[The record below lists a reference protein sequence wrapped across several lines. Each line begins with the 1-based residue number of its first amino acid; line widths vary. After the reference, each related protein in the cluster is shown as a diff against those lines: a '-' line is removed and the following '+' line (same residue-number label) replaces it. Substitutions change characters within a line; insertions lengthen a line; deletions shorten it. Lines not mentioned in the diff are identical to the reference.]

1 MIDCGPS
8 RFAIWKRLIRQDARS
23 MIQQLELVFL
33 ERGAPK
39 ELLIDNYPAF
49 RASAFCEFAERWGIK
64 IIFRCA
70 HSPSG
75 NGITER
81 CHRTVKTIV
90 ARSGCSVMEAV
101 NLYNITPKDDVDA
114 GSAPAN
120 MVYSYEVRVRG
131 IGGDDEQSPGQYSSA
146 EELWEEQKM
155 TQSHSMDMCGTQTVQ
170 TKQKWKRTVS
180 RKTRTLKQ
188 IGTED

>member
-1 MIDCGPS
+1 MV
-8 RFAIWKRLIRQDARS
+8 
-23 MIQQLELVFL
+23 LV
-33 ERGAPK
+33 EGGWSVSVPGAPK